1 MQPNSKLMPGW
12 HNQQLM
18 IYLAIVVSEFNS
30 EITFKMLEG
39 ARDHAANVSAKV
51 SYIMY
56 VPGTFDMPL
65 AVERL
70 LRKKNVDAVVTLG
83 AVIKGD
89 TRHDDIVAENAARL
103 IADLSLKHGKPVTL
117 GVAGPGMTIEQAR
130 ARAKLMPTRAVNA
143 AVNMVL
149 RLRKLQKAVGGG
161 IVITNGLDADDH
173 LHIQHELTKLYDNM
187 LMSMTIGAGKTA
199 FEANLNAYR
208 TRKEGRRMIDGNARI
223 FGSVHSQADVAQ
235 IMHIDIDSS
244 AKVGNRLSPYELTV
258 LVMKIYT
265 RLAEE
270 FLKHN
275 SLAFFLG
282 GDNIMVISNG
292 MTKEQADEVLK
303 RVTAGNDIKLN
314 CGIGIG
320 KTGRR
325 AAEAAT
331 KALDTIRDLR
341 EEGKIQ
347 TIYEIQCPW

>member
-1 MQPNSKLMPGW
+1 MI
-12 HNQQLM
+12 QLT
-18 IYLAIVVSEFNS
+18 IIR
-30 EITFKMLEG
+30 IEG
-39 ARDHAANVSAKV
+39 YGKW
-51 SYIMY
+51 
-56 VPGTFDMPL
+56 TL
-65 AVERL
+65 
-70 LRKKNVDAVVTLG
+70 TLG
-83 AVIKGD
+83 SDREAQ
-89 TRHDDIVAENAARL
+89 L
-103 IADLSLKHGKPVTL
+103 QML
-117 GVAGPGMTIEQAR
+117 QAR
-130 ARAKLMPTRAVNA
+130 IYHDVQ
-143 AVNMVL
+143 
-149 RLRKLQKAVGGG
+149 RLFSERDS
-161 IVITNGLDADDH
+161 IVFFNRFDEYFAITNGLGADDH

-187 LMSMTIGAGKTA
+187 PMSMTIGAGKTA

-208 TRKEGRRMIDGNARI
+208 TRKEERMLDSNARI
-223 FGSVHSQADVAQ
+223 FGSVHPQADVAQ

-244 AKVGNRLSPYELTV
+244 AKVGNRLSPYELTL
-258 LVMKIYT
+258 LVMKIYS

-282 GDNIMVISNG
+282 GDNVMVISNG
-292 MTKEQADEVLK
+292 MAKEQTDEVLK

-347 TIYEIQCPW
+347 TIYEIQCP